1 MIKSSSDYF
10 QKCIMSEVSR
20 PSRGARVVYK
30 EADSSD
36 EEEEFESEEAFA
48 YAAAAEEMYQS
59 VLPPL
64 TPLQLELRQ
73 LCRSGN
79 KAMLKTFLVN
89 NPEIDLD
96 VKDPEGKK
104 DTMKTILLII
114 LLLIF
119 QLEQLLSMK
128 QQPKLPSLQRLS
140 PCYSRQ
146 GLAWR

>member
-1 MIKSSSDYF
+1 MSGVSRPNHMIKSSSDWF
-10 QKCIMSEVSR
+10 QKYIMSGVSR
-20 PSRGARVVYK
+20 PSRGNRVVYK
-30 EADSSD
+30 EADSSE

-48 YAAAAEEMYQS
+48 YAAGGEMYQS

-79 KAMLKTFLVN
+79 KAMVKTFLVN

-104 DTMKTILLII
+104 DTMKTILLITV
-114 LLLIF
+114 LLIF

-128 QQPKLPSLQRLS
+128 
-140 PCYSRQ
+140 
-146 GLAWR
+146 

>member
-1 MIKSSSDYF
+1 M
-10 QKCIMSEVSR
+10 
-20 PSRGARVVYK
+20 YK

-36 EEEEFESEEAFA
+36 DEEEFESEEAFA
-48 YAAAAEEMYQS
+48 YAAAGEMYQS

-104 DTMKTILLII
+104 DTIKTIPMITL
-114 LLLIF
+114 
-119 QLEQLLSMK
+119 
-128 QQPKLPSLQRLS
+128 
-140 PCYSRQ
+140 
-146 GLAWR
+146 

>member
-1 MIKSSSDYF
+1 MIKPSSDYF

-20 PSRGARVVYK
+20 PSRSARVVYK

-59 VLPPL
+59 VPPL

-114 LLLIF
+114 L
-119 QLEQLLSMK
+119 
-128 QQPKLPSLQRLS
+128 
-140 PCYSRQ
+140 
-146 GLAWR
+146 